1 MANILKVFLNYK
13 TADLTIFEV
22 LTLVDW
28 KNSPRLGLM
37 MRYAILVSDL
47 VDEAKNGVL
56 GHVCLTCALQQVAT
70 PGAKK
75 INSRIPAISLG
86 IMVHLKHLRQVK
98 KYTSAKDII
107 FKRACADEQE
117 TITKILENLV
127 MNSKFDEGAGL
138 KK

>member
-1 MANILKVFLNYK
+1 MADVTPLTVANVLKVFLTYK
-13 TADLTIFEV
+13 KADLTIFED

-37 MRYAILVSDL
+37 MKYAILVSDL

-56 GHVCLTCALQQVAT
+56 GHVCLTCALQQVAI

-86 IMVHLKHLRQVK
+86 IRRLAQMSKRQSLR
-98 KYTSAKDII
+98 SL
-107 FKRACADEQE
+107 R
-117 TITKILENLV
+117 
-127 MNSKFDEGAGL
+127 SS
-138 KK
+138 